1 MDDKIQHKMEV
12 DYSVSVDNL
21 LVTVKSLLAVRFKP
35 DDDSLLAV
43 NRNEDAYLK
52 KYRLAILSLLSNS
65 VFLSKNKQE
74 QYVLIC
80 FTPE

>member
-21 LVTVKSLLAVRFKP
+21 LVTVKSLLAVRLKP
-35 DDDSLLAV
+35 ADDSLLAV

>member
-52 KYRLAILSLLSNS
+52 KI
-65 VFLSKNKQE
+65 
-74 QYVLIC
+74 
-80 FTPE
+80 